1 MLFNIKNLFNA
12 KNSFSDELKQ
22 AFIAEGIQEEIVFN
36 VLLNSKGKEFHL
48 DTLKDESEYGC
59 SFIEKLT
66 FEFVLERKRKRNNW
80 GNILCECNYVRK
92 RTIKGKT
99 PQINR
104 ILKSVRKY

>member
-22 AFIAEGIQEEIVFN
+22 AFIAEGIQEEMVFN
-36 VLLNSKGKEFHL
+36 VLLNSKGKDFHL
-48 DTLKDESEYGC
+48 DTMQDDSEYGS

-66 FEFVLERKRKRNNW
+66 FEFVLERKRNNW
-80 GNILCECNYVRK
+80 GNILCECNYVGN

-99 PQINR
+99 PQIDR